1 MHSNRPWRARAAVLV
16 AAAAS
21 SLALLAASPAAAE
34 IDFGVRAGAYLE
46 DSDPMVGFELLM
58 PLPANDWFFNPNVEA
73 IFSDP
78 QDRYSLN
85 LDVHYDF
92 RQTADYYL
100 WGGGGV
106 AAIRTDAGRNR
117 DGEWDAGVNLLGGI
131 GWRLQGMVPY
141 AQLKVVFS
149 DDSEVSAA
157 VGLRF

>member
-1 MHSNRPWRARAAVLV
+1 MHPTRPWRARAAVLAAAVSTFALV
-16 AAAAS
+16 AAA
-21 SLALLAASPAAAE
+21 PAAAE

-58 PLPANDWFFNPNVEA
+58 PLPARDWFFNPNVEA

-100 WGGGGV
+100 WGGGGL

-117 DGEWDAGVNLLGGI
+117 DGEWDAGVNLLAGI
-131 GWRLQGMVPY
+131 GWRVQGMVPY

>member
-16 AAAAS
+16 AAAFT
-21 SLALLAASPAAAE
+21 LTLVAAAPAAAE

-117 DGEWDAGVNLLGGI
+117 GI
-131 GWRLQGMVPY
+131 VTQRSG
-141 AQLKVVFS
+141 A
-149 DDSEVSAA
+149 
-157 VGLRF
+157 